1 MDMDYQIE
9 QWMIVMILIFGNGT
23 ISKSLHFI
31 TYVSKVI
38 HSPGDI
44 ITKDDLVQDF
54 PKHVVSSIKINWPGW
69 MLY

>member
-38 HSPGDI
+38 HSRGDI
-44 ITKDDLVQDF
+44 ITKDD
-54 PKHVVSSIKINWPGW
+54 
-69 MLY
+69 